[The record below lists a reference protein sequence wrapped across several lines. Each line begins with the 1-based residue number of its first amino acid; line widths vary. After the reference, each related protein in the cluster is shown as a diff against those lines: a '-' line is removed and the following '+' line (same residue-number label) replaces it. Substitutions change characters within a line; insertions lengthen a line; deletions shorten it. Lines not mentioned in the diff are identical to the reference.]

1 MDDEARYSHKEVCP
15 QCASRDNLARY
26 TDGGA
31 YCFGC
36 GYYERAADVRLST
49 SSNRAPAMRDFL
61 HGEPIRLKTRRLSED
76 TCRKYGYWVGKDSR
90 GKTVQIANYK
100 RDGQIVAQKLRYKN
114 KDFKFIGDGKEAG
127 LFGQHLWQ
135 PGRRLVMTEGE
146 IDCLSVAQTNG
157 LKWPVVSVPNGAQ
170 GAARAIKRELEWV
183 EGFDEVILM
192 FDMDEAGQKAA
203 QEVALLLTPGKAK
216 IAQLPG
222 KDPSEL
228 LQKGQAEAIITAMWS
243 ARTKRPDGIVTFG
256 SLKEKALTPVDIGM
270 PWHDQRLTA
279 LTFGKRYGEVYTFGA
294 GTGVGKT
301 DWLMQE
307 AAFIATDTDERVG
320 LFFLEQPPV
329 ETAKRLAGK
338 VAHQRFHVPDGS
350 WTQDAL
356 SDAFDRLDHGQVFVY
371 DHYGSTEWDVI
382 ESKMKHMAVAEGVK
396 HIFLDNLTSF
406 AAGAADERKML
417 EDTMARIAQ
426 FAQRYRVCIYLVSHL
441 ATPEKTPH
449 EEGGRVMLRH
459 FKGSR
464 AVGFWT
470 HFAFG
475 LERDTQAE
483 DETERNTATF
493 RILKD
498 RYTGQS
504 TGKTVHYLYTHD
516 TGRLNPVSAMD
527 AADNPFMDETATQEI
542 ASDKETSPI
551 ELRGASCPP
560 ADESISLPVAH
571 PSASSCPFALEGTD
585 DVETADAGLTTGPID
600 RADDTRAI
608 ARHSGQPR
616 APRDRRAQRA
626 PSPPTFQAVSA
637 KARGPP

>member
-1 MDDEARYSHKEVCP
+1 MNE
-15 QCASRDNLARY
+15 
-26 TDGGA
+26 
-31 YCFGC
+31 
-36 GYYERAADVRLST
+36 
-49 SSNRAPAMRDFL
+49 FL
-61 HGEPIRLKTRRLSED
+61 HGEPIRLNARRLSEEA
-76 TCRKYGYWVGKDSR
+76 CRKYGYWVGKDRR

-100 RDGQIVAQKLRYKN
+100 RDGRIVAQKLRYKN
-114 KDFKFIGDGKEAG
+114 KDFKFIGDAKEAG

-135 PGRRLVMTEGE
+135 PGRRLVITEGE
-146 IDCLSVAQTNG
+146 IDCISVAQTNG

-170 GAARAIKRELEWV
+170 GAVKAIKRELEWV

-192 FDMDEAGQKAA
+192 FDMDEPGQQAA

-216 IAQLPG
+216 IAHLPA

-228 LQKGQAEAIITAMWS
+228 LQKGQPEAITTAMWS
-243 ARTKRPDGIVTFG
+243 AQTKRPDGIVTFG
-256 SLKEKALTPVDIGM
+256 SLKDKALTPVEIGM
-270 PWHDQRLTA
+270 PWHDQRLTE
-279 LTFGKRYGEVYTFGA
+279 LTYGKRYGEVYTFGA
-294 GTGVGKT
+294 GTGIGKT

-307 AAFIATDTDERVG
+307 AAYIATETDERIG

-338 VAHQRFHVPDGS
+338 VAHRRFHVPDGS
-350 WTQDAL
+350 WAQDELA
-356 SDAFDRLDHGQVFVY
+356 DAFDRLDHGQVFVY
-371 DHYGSTEWDVI
+371 DHFGSTDWDVI

-406 AAGAADERKML
+406 AAGADDERKML

-464 AVGFWT
+464 AIGFWT

-475 LERDTQAE
+475 LERNTQAE
-483 DETERNTATF
+483 DEIERNTTTF
-493 RILKD
+493 RVLKD

-504 TGKTVHYLYTHD
+504 NGKTLHYLYTHE
-516 TGRLNPVSAMD
+516 TGRLNPVSEPEFSD
-527 AADNPFMDETATQEI
+527 SPFGDESSAVRS
-542 ASDKETSPI
+542 AP
-551 ELRGASCPP
+551 LLHYGPP
-560 ADESISLPVAH
+560 AEAMLVPLARPGECGIALL
-571 PSASSCPFALEGTD
+571 SAGSEKSDTQCVPPEDNGAVDLS
-585 DVETADAGLTTGPID
+585 AYLTD
-600 RADDTRAI
+600 RAP
-608 ARHSGQPR
+608 ARRSGHQRTPHARSARR
-616 APRDRRAQRA
+616 APAK
-626 PSPPTFQAVSA
+626 PSQAAVRA

>member
-1 MDDEARYSHKEVCP
+1 MDDEARYSHKEACP
-15 QCASRDNLARY
+15 ACGSRDNLARY
-26 TDGGA
+26 DDGHG

-36 GYYERAADVRLST
+36 GHYERAADALLPT
-49 SSNRAPAMRDFL
+49 LTNRTPAMRDFL
-61 HGEPIRLKTRRLSED
+61 HGEAIRLNTRRLSED
-76 TCRKYGYWVGKDSR
+76 ACRKYGYWVGKDSR
-90 GKTVQIANYK
+90 GKTVQIANYR
-100 RDGQIVAQKLRYKN
+100 RDGRIVAQKLRYKN
-114 KDFKFIGDGKEAG
+114 KEFKFIGDAKEAG

-146 IDCLSVAQTNG
+146 IDCISVAQTNG

-203 QEVALLLTPGKAK
+203 QEVAMLLTPGKAK
-216 IAQLPG
+216 IAQLPA

-228 LQKGQAEAIITAMWS
+228 LQKGQAEAITTAMWS
-243 ARTKRPDGIVTFG
+243 AQTKRPDGIVTFG
-256 SLKEKALTPVDIGM
+256 SLKEKALTPVQIGM
-270 PWHDQRLTA
+270 PWHDQRLTE

-338 VAHQRFHVPDGS
+338 AAHRRFHVPDGS
-350 WTQDAL
+350 WTQDEL
-356 SDAFDRLDHGQVFVY
+356 SAAFDRLDHGQVLVY
-371 DHYGSTEWDVI
+371 DHFGSTEWEVI

-426 FAQRYRVCIYLVSHL
+426 FAQRYRVCIYLISHL

-464 AVGFWT
+464 AIGFWT

-483 DETERNTATF
+483 DETERNTTTF

-504 TGKTVHYLYTHD
+504 TGKTIHYLYTHD
-516 TGRLNPVSAMD
+516 TGRLNPISAVD
-527 AADNPFMDETATQEI
+527 DADNPFMDETAPQEI
-542 ASDKETSPI
+542 APDKETNVG
-551 ELRGASCPP
+551 ELRVPSNLP
-560 ADESISLPVAH
+560 ADDIVKRFPEPSL
-571 PSASSCPFALEGTD
+571 ASSCPFA
-585 DVETADAGLTTGPID
+585 VEAADAADTADAGLTINPID
-600 RADDTRAI
+600 RVDDTRAL
-608 ARHSGQPR
+608 ARRSGHSRIPR
-616 APRDRRAQRA
+616 VRRAQRA
-626 PSPPTFQAVSA
+626 PSPPTPSVVSA